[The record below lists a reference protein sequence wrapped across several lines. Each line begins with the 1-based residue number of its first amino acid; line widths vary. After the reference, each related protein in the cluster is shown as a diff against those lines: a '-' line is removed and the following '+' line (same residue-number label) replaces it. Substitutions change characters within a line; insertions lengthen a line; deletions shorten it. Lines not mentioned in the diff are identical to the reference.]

1 MALCEA
7 ELLAK
12 LSRKDS
18 VKILNLQ
25 EGNERFQKESYQQT
39 TAVIKFAN
47 EMGLKLDEEDISI
60 AHRLLP

>member
-25 EGNERFQKESYQQT
+25 EGNERVQKESYQQT
-39 TAVIKFAN
+39 TAVIK
-47 EMGLKLDEEDISI
+47 
-60 AHRLLP
+60 LLTKWG